1 MTNRTLR
8 VAVLAPLLSLLLA
21 ASACARSVIPN
32 TDVEDTEVNREVIG
46 FVEQYRKAVQARDVG
61 KLLSLASRSYYDDH
75 GTPDGHDDLDYESL
89 RDKLARWRDR
99 VQEARYEIRYR
110 RVHRRGERIFVDYTF
125 TASYK
130 VRGPQ
135 GESRWERRLAD
146 NRLVLVREGGS
157 FKILSGM

>member
-1 MTNRTLR
+1 MTRRMVRATPLGI
-8 VAVLAPLLSLLLA
+8 AYVLLFATA
-21 ASACARSVIPN
+21 GCARGVIPN

-61 KLLSLASRSYYDDH
+61 KLLALASKDYYDDH
-75 GTPDGHDDLDYESL
+75 GTPDGGDDVDYDAL
-89 RDKLARWRDR
+89 REKLSRWRER
-99 VQEARYEIRYR
+99 VQDARYEIRYR
-110 RVHRRGERIFVDYTF
+110 RVHRRGDRVFVDYTF

-130 VRGPQ
+130 VLGPD

-146 NRLVLVREGGS
+146 NRLVLVREGGG